1 MGCCMGGSRADN
13 DNGQD
18 TSDIVSPVTT
28 DPSGTPI
35 GEDGSKGGK
44 IPYYGTPGG
53 SMTGGNSR
61 GGPYVGSTVHSLG
74 SNYNP
79 TKVSSDYIKNM
90 KSSNIDA
97 LSAANESGG
106 DPSKVHLDNNGYY
119 AYGKYQLNS
128 GTGSVNEFLK
138 YEKVNDPDA
147 YDKLIAAGGDT
158 VEGQQSQAFQN
169 AWKEAAS
176 NSSFADDQQAFF
188 KTTYYDKAA
197 QNLKDAGVDVDNL
210 STGAKQII
218 WSTSVQMGA
227 GTSVM
232 TNALSGM
239 DKSNLSS
246 SDFINAVSDYK
257 INNVNSEFR
266 SSNQATRAAVAN
278 RFSNE
283 RVAALG
289 NN

>member
-1 MGCCMGGSRADN
+1 MGCCMSGSRANN

-18 TSDIVSPVTT
+18 TSDITITSPTAP
-28 DPSGTPI
+28 DGTPI
-35 GEDGSKGGK
+35 GKDGSNGG
-44 IPYYGTPGG
+44 ITPYYGTPGG
-53 SMTGGNSR
+53 SMTGGNPR

-74 SNYNP
+74 TNYTP
-79 TKVSSDYIKNM
+79 TKVNSDYINNM

-106 DPSKVHLDNNGYY
+106 DPAKINLDNNGYY

-147 YDKLIAAGGDT
+147 YTKLMAAGGDRIT
-158 VEGQQSQAFQN
+158 GQQSKAFQN
-169 AWKEAAS
+169 AWTEVAQ
-176 NSSFADDQQAFF
+176 NPSFSDDQQAFF
-188 KTTYYDKAA
+188 KTTYYDVAA
-197 QNLKDAGVDVDNL
+197 SKLKNAGVDVDNL

-218 WSTSVQMGA
+218 WSTSVQMGS

-232 TNALSGM
+232 TNAISGM
-239 DKSNLSS
+239 DTKNMSS

-257 INNVNSEFR
+257 INNVNNEFR
-266 SSNQATRAAVAN
+266 SSNQAVKSSVAK
-278 RFSNE
+278 RFANE

-289 NN
+289 NK